1 MTPRTAI
8 DFVLLAAIWGA
19 SFLLM
24 KLGAAEFGPFVT
36 AFLRVF
42 LASLFLLPILLWKK
56 QIPALRVKLGPI
68 LMVGVLN
75 SGLPFALYCF
85 AVLHINTGL
94 SAILNATVPLWGAL
108 VAWAWLRDKPN
119 GSRVLGL
126 VIGFVGVAALA
137 WDKATFNG
145 ADPMS
150 GLAVMACLTATLLY
164 GIAASFTKKYLDGT
178 PAMANAA
185 GSQVGGSLV
194 LLVPALM
201 TLPAQMPGFK
211 AWIAILLLSLFCTAV
226 AYILFFRLI
235 TRMGPARTVTVTFLV
250 PVFGVAYGSVLL
262 GEAFT
267 LSMGA
272 FGAVIV
278 LGTALATGVL
288 SLSKPRLKA

>member
-1 MTPRTAI
+1 
-8 DFVLLAAIWGA
+8 
-19 SFLLM
+19 
-24 KLGAAEFGPFVT
+24 
-36 AFLRVF
+36 
-42 LASLFLLPILLWKK
+42 
-56 QIPALRVKLGPI
+56 
-68 LMVGVLN
+68 
-75 SGLPFALYCF
+75 
-85 AVLHINTGL
+85 
-94 SAILNATVPLWGAL
+94 
-108 VAWAWLRDKPN
+108 VAWAWVWVWVWVWVWLKDRPN
-119 GSRVLGL
+119 GSRIVGL

-137 WDKATFNG
+137 WDKASFNG

-150 GLAVMACLTATLLY
+150 GIAVLACLTATLLY

-201 TLPAQMPGFK
+201 TLPTQIPGLK
-211 AWIAILLLSLFCTAV
+211 AWIAVLLLSFFCTAM

-235 TRMGPARTVTVTFLV
+235 TRIGPARTVTVTFLI

-267 LSMGA
+267 LSMGV

-288 SLSKPRLKA
+288 SWPRSRRKA